1 MHVTAGEGVSLTG
14 EFVVTADHQGAPGLA
29 HGGLLTAAFDE
40 TLGMLMWLL
49 RTPAVTARL
58 ETDFRRPVPVGSTLH
73 IAAHASAV
81 QGRKVFTEAVGRLGG
96 PDGPLAVRARALFV
110 QVAVAHFTRTGGP
123 RTSTPYDV
131 TRACTAAS
139 EAFEV
144 NP

>member
-1 MHVTAGEGVSLTG
+1 MHVTAGEGVSITG

-58 ETDFRRPVPVGSTLH
+58 ETDFHLPVPVGSTLH

-81 QGRKVFTEAVGRLGG
+81 RGRKVFTEAVGRLGG
-96 PDGPLAVRARALFV
+96 PDGAPRGAGAGAVRAGGHRALHR
-110 QVAVAHFTRTGGP
+110 ARASRRHRRRT
-123 RTSTPYDV
+123 T
-131 TRACTAAS
+131 
-139 EAFEV
+139 
-144 NP
+144 